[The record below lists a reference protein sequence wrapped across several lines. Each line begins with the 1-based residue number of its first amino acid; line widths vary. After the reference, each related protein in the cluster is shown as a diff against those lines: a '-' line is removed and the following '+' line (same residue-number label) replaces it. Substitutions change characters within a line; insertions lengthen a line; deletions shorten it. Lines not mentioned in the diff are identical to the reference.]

1 MRCCK
6 LFRHVDRRKGGR
18 RYGRLWSHKWR
29 PDHYRCVC
37 SVSKEAWSV
46 VALRFAED
54 SLTKVYSYAGHH
66 DFQYVRRTE
75 NYISWKIPLTNDAVS
90 QIGTVLGPLLG
101 GLLTQYTTWRWCK
114 CLVFRSLQGLIC

>member
-6 LFRHVDRRKGGR
+6 LFGHVDRREGGR
-18 RYGRLWSHKWR
+18 RYGRLGSHKWR

-37 SVSKEAWSV
+37 SISKEARSV
-46 VALRFAED
+46 VAPRMAED
-54 SLTKVYSYAGHH
+54 SLMISYSHAGHH
-66 DFQYVRRTE
+66 DFQYVRRAKIYLT
-75 NYISWKIPLTNDAVS
+75 WKISLTSDVVS

-114 CLVFRSLQGLIC
+114 YLVFHQLASS